1 MMVIGSI
8 IMGVAISMASLAS
21 SVVGFAVAMATS
33 GVGYAFVMLPS
44 VVICNRY
51 FTKHFAMALGIIEI
65 GSSLSLVFPLVTEKI
80 LEATGLRGTIL
91 LLGGISLN
99 MVVCSALLRDPRT
112 LRRKGSPRTKGTSN
126 CAEDSDRNED
136 SMSTFH
142 GRHKEQCLSTF
153 RCPQEDSTLLHR
165 NQNTHADVRDCQIN
179 DFDRE
184 NVNSTVITNPT
195 NRDDSVK
202 DQVFRYKS
210 PKSKNP
216 EHMVRTV
223 LLSPFRW
230 LWCFLDLSLCRD
242 EPFLNCIYLATSF
255 FAMVHTAWYIFFV
268 PHALAK
274 GITLSHAVLI
284 NLIAGVGEIIGAL
297 FQGPV
302 IDRGWMTSL
311 GLFMVMSFLNSV
323 VFFLDPLLSNVM
335 LLAGAGF
342 VNGFFL
348 GGTLTLTS
356 VILKDTVSQARFAT
370 SYGLSSLSYGIAGPI
385 GGFTAGWIASLVG
398 YEMAFV
404 FLGGLSSAIL
414 LAMIPAYCHYDFKRN
429 TDQRDYRETPV

>member
-1 MMVIGSI
+1 
-8 IMGVAISMASLAS
+8 
-21 SVVGFAVAMATS
+21 
-33 GVGYAFVMLPS
+33 MLPS

-65 GSSLSLVFPLVTEKI
+65 GSSLSLVFPLVTQKI

-112 LRRKGSPRTKGTSN
+112 LRRKGSPRTKIIKKGTS

-136 SMSTFH
+136 SISTFH
-142 GRHKEQCLSTF
+142 ERRKEQCLSTF

-184 NVNSTVITNPT
+184 NIMVIPINNTVTTNPT
-195 NRDDSVK
+195 NRDDNGNE
-202 DQVFRYKS
+202 QVFRSKP

-230 LWCFLDLSLCRD
+230 LWCFLDFSLCRD

-284 NLIAGVGEIIGAL
+284 NLLAGVGEMIGAL

-356 VILKDTVSQARFAT
+356 VILKVISRF
-370 SYGLSSLSYGIAGPI
+370 
-385 GGFTAGWIASLVG
+385 
-398 YEMAFV
+398 
-404 FLGGLSSAIL
+404 
-414 LAMIPAYCHYDFKRN
+414 
-429 TDQRDYRETPV
+429 